1 MLNLNEKYFSISE
14 RCGRNHQN
22 KFCLRPLKG
31 RLGPWELK
39 PKKSDF
45 YKFILYM
52 ILSIFHEN
60 SHDRNSQLQEN
71 SEIHMLHSY
80 DM

>member
-31 RLGPWELK
+31 RFTVMGHLDGPWQGLLAHQ
-39 PKKSDF
+39 
-45 YKFILYM
+45 I
-52 ILSIFHEN
+52 N
-60 SHDRNSQLQEN
+60 
-71 SEIHMLHSY
+71 
-80 DM
+80 